1 MNNNSSMSGLASLV
15 QSRGRNGDS
24 VLVHMTPGEVQGL
37 QSLALAHGGSLTLNP
52 DTGLYEANFLKKL
65 LPTLLGF
72 GLNFLFPG
80 LGALGSGL
88 LVGAGETIR
97 TGGDLGKGLMAGLG
111 AFGGAGLG
119 SSLAGIGAASSDAAT
134 KMLTQEAVAGA
145 GKDVAAKVA
154 QETAA
159 NQVKQQ
165 MANQAAAN
173 LGSTGARFANL
184 GTGFKNAATGLKE
197 VVTGGQGLGLSG
209 FGGAQTLANVMP
221 GGIMGLSGA
230 GMGIANAMTPE
241 FKPPMSPEEEE
252 RMYYESYGYDPAQGR
267 FLGGQ
272 FRRGY
277 PGYPPTGMAAGGP
290 VMPAPNYNYPQAGI
304 TKTGYSAPM
313 EYIKPREVLD
323 GYDTKIDPFTGE
335 ERFADGG
342 PVNALIPP
350 PVSPLTPLP
359 EEPIYSGGVGPAGF
373 VNSAGTGVSQP
384 VDNRVQMGPQSLEQY
399 YQSLLSAPQAQ
410 APNQDFA
417 NYMQGLNQFVTSP
430 IAPPPAPPPPP
441 PPPPGGGTNTGGGT
455 TTNPG
460 GTGGGVTT
468 GGNNTRWDPNL
479 GRFVSD
485 AGSPGD
491 AQVDLDAIRDAVS
504 GMFPGFNF
512 DMSGLQNYLGTGGYG
527 DTSGLNWDPVSG
539 SFMRP
544 GSQTAFTPPGSGDS
558 SLDMNNFQFNPSQ
571 FQFDPGQ
578 FQFDPNQF
586 QLGMN
591 QPSLNPFV
599 EGFDMSSLPGY
610 EQQMF
615 AEGGSVQ
622 RAAAGKL
629 ITGDG
634 DGMSDDIR
642 ANINGDQE
650 ARLADGEFVIPAD
663 VVSHLGNGSTEAGA
677 DVLHEMMNRIREA
690 RTGRTKQAP
699 EVDPGEYLPA

>member
-1 MNNNSSMSGLASLV
+1 
-15 QSRGRNGDS
+15 
-24 VLVHMTPGEVQGL
+24 MTPGEVQGL

-65 LPTLLGF
+65 LPTIIGLALAPLTAGGSLAFLGNP
-72 GLNFLFPG
+72 LVA
-80 LGALGSGL
+80 GALVGGIEGL
-88 LVGAGETIR
+88 R
-97 TGGDLGKGLMAGLG
+97 TGDLGKGLMAGLG

-119 SSLAGIGAASSDAAT
+119 AGLGAAAGAGSAAGAGAASGVGGT
-134 KMLTQEAVAGA
+134 AG
-145 GKDVAAKVA
+145 G
-154 QETAA
+154 
-159 NQVKQQ
+159 
-165 MANQAAAN
+165 AAA
-173 LGSTGARFANL
+173 
-184 GTGFKNAATGLKE
+184 GF
-197 VVTGGQGLGLSG
+197 VP
-209 FGGAQTLANVMP
+209 GGAQAVQAATQTAAQEAAKQGFMGTMGRGISALAQPAGRTAFMNAIP
-221 GGIMGLSGA
+221 GGMTGLMAG

-241 FKPPMSPEEEE
+241 FKPPMSPEDEEQ
-252 RMYYESYGYDPAQGR
+252 YYYQSYGYDPSQGR

-272 FRRGY
+272 FQRNY
-277 PGYPPTGMAAGGP
+277 PGYPPGYAEGGA
-290 VMPAPNYNYPQAGI
+290 VMPRPNYDYPQAGI

-399 YQSLLSAPQAQ
+399 YQSLLTPPQQQ
-410 APNQDFA
+410 APNQDFM
-417 NYMQGLNQFVTSP
+417 NYMRGLNQFVTSP
-430 IAPPPAPPPPP
+430 IAPPPAPPAPP

-629 ITGDG
+629 ITGNG